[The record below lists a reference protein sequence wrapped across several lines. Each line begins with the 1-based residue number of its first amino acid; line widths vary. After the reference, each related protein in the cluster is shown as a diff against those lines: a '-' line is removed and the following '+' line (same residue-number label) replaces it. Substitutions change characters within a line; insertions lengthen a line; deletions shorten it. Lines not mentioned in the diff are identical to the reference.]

1 MEYSS
6 NINDLPVNPVGGG
19 NNSNVQMS
27 ATESTTTPTYNPNIN
42 TNANNMNNTN
52 MNNNEKTGS
61 SPVSLDQTTIN
72 QIINGLQQAGSTTQ
86 LPSRDIPQNIQ
97 NLVQDPQIH
106 PDYIPRPASMHDY
119 IGEEEDNNGIID
131 GYNKKIHTMNKLD
144 DMYNELQAPML
155 MAVLFFLFQLPIV
168 KKLLFD
174 YLPFLFFKDG
184 NINLYGYFFTS
195 ILFGLLYYILLKIMN
210 YFSTF

>member
-27 ATESTTTPTYNPNIN
+27 ASETTSTPTYNPNIN
-42 TNANNMNNTN
+42 TNTNTNNTNAN

-106 PDYIPRPASMHDY
+106 PDYIPRPTSMHDY
-119 IGEEEDNNGIID
+119 IGEEDNDGIID
-131 GYNKKIHTMNKLD
+131 SYNKKIHTMNKLD